1 MSEKKQPCIG
11 STGKAEVKVHEGNT
25 AINMGSGEVEVFA
38 TPAMVAL
45 MEQAAV
51 RCVKNQLDSDETSVG
66 IKMDVSHT
74 AATPMGMIVRAE
86 AVLKE
91 MEGRRLTFH
100 VIAFDE
106 REKIGEGRH
115 ERFVVKRERFVGKV
129 REKAEV
135 PS

>member
-1 MSEKKQPCIG
+1 MSEKKQPGIG
-11 STGKAEVKVHEGNT
+11 SMGRAEVKVHEGNT
-25 AINMGSGEVEVFA
+25 AINMGSGEIKVFA

-51 RCVKNQLDSDETSVG
+51 RCVKDRLEPDETSVG
-66 IKMDVSHT
+66 IRMEVSHT
-74 AATPMGMIVRAE
+74 AATPMGMTVRAE

-115 ERFVVKRERFVGKV
+115 ERFVVKSERFVSKV